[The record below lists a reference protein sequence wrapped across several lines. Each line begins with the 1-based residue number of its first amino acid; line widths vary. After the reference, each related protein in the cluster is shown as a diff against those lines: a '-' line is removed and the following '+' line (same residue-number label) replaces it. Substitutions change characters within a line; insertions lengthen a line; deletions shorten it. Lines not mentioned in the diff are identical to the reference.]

1 MLYEPLHEYNFKR
14 YIAGSK
20 RQNHNLTCT
29 RDTIATVREQHTD
42 SHVLLSASSSST
54 QTEPIVGFP
63 PFFFLYLRQPCKTV
77 TALETVVGG
86 NGR

>member
-1 MLYEPLHEYNFKR
+1 MSIILR

-20 RQNHNLTCT
+20 RQNHNLTRT

-54 QTEPIVGFP
+54 QTAPIIGFP
-63 PFFFLYLRQPCKTV
+63 LFFLFIAKTAMQNSDC
-77 TALETVVGG
+77 TK
-86 NGR
+86 NSSRWQW